1 VIAATAIFPL
11 GFSLPSLSSH
21 HQSLRFA
28 VLVMGLFVLQSNLA
42 QAQTSLSIQ
51 VGQMQSDVGEARN
64 VNLNARLVSKPSAKP
79 TLNIQAKAQIKAK
92 GDKAWSDAA
101 LSCDSLNN
109 PSPAK
114 WQCEHGN
121 VSSSSFKL
129 PFSIAIQ
136 LPIDKNQPNYSADI
150 ALKNASFNDAAGLH
164 AGDKIDATMQVV
176 ASKKTSQWRW
186 RTSLDWQAGEVF
198 WQPFYIATAG
208 HQLHA
213 SGYLNA
219 NSFAIEQATLD
230 IKDVGQ
236 VNVNANISLPDQGI
250 TSLTLN
256 ASNLDLAALYP
267 LILKPVL
274 EGSSLSQLEVDGKAD
289 IKLQLLN
296 GSPQSFNVHLQDVDL
311 EDGNGRFALY
321 KLNASIPWDYDDV
334 RNMTASYQ
342 GGHVLKFPL
351 GATNLNAELNRYAL
365 TSSQLKLPV
374 LDGALVLSDV
384 SAALLGG
391 DLHGH
396 LRASILPIS
405 MPDLSHALG
414 WPRME
419 GKVSATIPL
428 VTYSAGYLT
437 TDGEML
443 FNVFDGTAVIR
454 QLTMQTPLGISPKL
468 NADVEMRNL
477 DLGALTRTFSFGAIE
492 GKLDADIKALELNN
506 WQAVKFDANMRSSAG
521 RYPKKIS
528 QRAVE
533 NISSLGGPGASLAI
547 QRSFL
552 RFFKEFNYE
561 KIGLSCRLIN
571 GTCLMDGVESTAQGY
586 IIVKGSGVPAIT
598 VMGYNHNVNWSE
610 LGTRIKRI
618 TQNNV
623 KPVIE

>member
-1 VIAATAIFPL
+1 MALFLV
-11 GFSLPSLSSH
+11 SLLLLHSN
-21 HQSLRFA
+21 FA
-28 VLVMGLFVLQSNLA
+28 D
-42 QAQTSLSIQ
+42 AQTRLNIQ
-51 VGQMQSDVGEARN
+51 IGQMQSDVGEARN
-64 VNLNARLVSKPSAKP
+64 VNLDVRLLSTPSAKP
-79 TLNIQAKAQIKAK
+79 TLNIQAKAQIKSA
-92 GDKAWSDAA
+92 GDTIWSDAA
-101 LSCDSLNN
+101 LMCDKLSN
-109 PSPAK
+109 PSIAK

-121 VSSSSFKL
+121 VSSGAFKL
-129 PFSIAIQ
+129 PFSLAIQ
-136 LPIDKNQPNYSADI
+136 LPINQNQPEYSADI
-150 ALKNASFNDAAGLH
+150 ALSNVSFNDAAGLH
-164 AGDKIDATMQVV
+164 AGDKINATMQLV
-176 ASKKTSQWRW
+176 AAKKAGQWRW
-186 RTSLDWQAGEVF
+186 KISLDWQAGEIF

-213 SGYLNA
+213 SGYLNQ
-219 NSFAIEQATLD
+219 NSLAVEQATLD

-236 VNVNANISLPDQGI
+236 VSVNANISLPDKVLTTLKL
-250 TSLTLN
+250 TS
-256 ASNLDLAALYP
+256 SSLDLAGLYP
-267 LILKPVL
+267 LMLKPLL
-274 EGSSLSQLEVDGKAD
+274 EGGSLSQLEVAGKAD
-289 IKLQLLN
+289 IQFQLLN
-296 GSPQSFNVHLQDVDL
+296 GAPQSFNVHLQDVDI

-321 KLNASIPWDYDDV
+321 KLNASIPWDYDDI

-342 GGHVLKFPL
+342 GGHVLKLPL
-351 GATNLNAELNRYAL
+351 GAASLSAQLNRYAL
-365 TSSQLKLPV
+365 TANQLKLPV

-384 SAALLGG
+384 STALIGG
-391 DLHGH
+391 DWHGH
-396 LRASILPIS
+396 LRANILPVS

-419 GKVSATIPL
+419 GAVSATIPL

-443 FNVFDGTAVIR
+443 FNIFDGTAIVR

-492 GKLDADIKALELNN
+492 GKLDVDVRQLELNN

-571 GTCLMDGVESTAQGY
+571 GTCLMDGVESTPQGY
-586 IIVKGSGVPAIT
+586 VIVKGSGVPAIT
-598 VMGYNHNVNWSE
+598 VMGYNHNVNWLE

-618 TQNNV
+618 TQSNV

>member
-1 VIAATAIFPL
+1 
-11 GFSLPSLSSH
+11 
-21 HQSLRFA
+21 
-28 VLVMGLFVLQSNLA
+28 
-42 QAQTSLSIQ
+42 
-51 VGQMQSDVGEARN
+51 MQSDVGEARN
-64 VNLNARLVSKPSAKP
+64 VNLDVRLLSTPSAKP
-79 TLNIQAKAQIKAK
+79 TLNIQAKAQIKPA
-92 GDKAWSDAA
+92 GDTVWSDAA
-101 LSCDSLNN
+101 LMCDKLSN
-109 PSPAK
+109 PSMAK
-114 WQCEHGN
+114 WQCEHGT
-121 VSSSSFKL
+121 VSSSAFKL
-129 PFSIAIQ
+129 PFSLTIQ
-136 LPIDKNQPNYSADI
+136 LPINQSQPEYSADI
-150 ALKNASFNDAAGLH
+150 ALSNASFNDAAGLH
-164 AGDKIDATMQVV
+164 AGDKINATMQL
-176 ASKKTSQWRW
+176 AAAKKAGQWRW
-186 RTSLDWQAGEVF
+186 QTSLDWQAGEIF

-213 SGYLNA
+213 SGYLNQ
-219 NSFAIEQATLD
+219 NSLAVKQAMLD

-236 VNVNANISLPDQGI
+236 VDVNANISLPDKV
-250 TSLTLN
+250 LTTLKLRS
-256 ASNLDLAALYP
+256 SNLDLAGLYP
-267 LILKPVL
+267 LMLKPLL
-274 EGSSLSQLEVDGKAD
+274 EGGSLSQLEVAGKAD
-289 IKLQLLN
+289 IQFQLLD
-296 GSPQSFNVHLQDVDL
+296 GVPQSFNVHLQDVDI

-321 KLNASIPWDYDDV
+321 KLNASIPWDYDDI

-342 GGHVLKFPL
+342 GGHVLKLPL
-351 GATNLNAELNRYAL
+351 GAASLSAQLNRYAL
-365 TSSQLKLPV
+365 TANQLKLPV

-384 SAALLGG
+384 STVLIGG

-396 LRASILPIS
+396 LRANILPVS
-405 MPDLSHALG
+405 MPDLSHTLG

-419 GKVSATIPL
+419 GAVSATIPV

-437 TDGEML
+437 TDGEMI
-443 FNVFDGTAVIR
+443 FNIFDGTAVVK

-492 GKLDADIKALELNN
+492 GKLDADIKQLELNN

-561 KIGLSCRLIN
+561 KIGLSCLLIN
-571 GTCLMDGVESTAQGY
+571 GTCLMDGVESTPQGY
-586 IIVKGSGVPAIT
+586 VIVKGSGVPAIT
-598 VMGYNHNVNWSE
+598 VMGYNHNVNWLE

-618 TQNNV
+618 TQSNV

>member
-1 VIAATAIFPL
+1 MALFLV
-11 GFSLPSLSSH
+11 SLLLLHSN
-21 HQSLRFA
+21 FA
-28 VLVMGLFVLQSNLA
+28 D
-42 QAQTSLSIQ
+42 AQTRLNIQ
-51 VGQMQSDVGEARN
+51 IGQMQSDVGEARN
-64 VNLNARLVSKPSAKP
+64 VNLDVRLLSTPSAKP
-79 TLNIQAKAQIKAK
+79 TLNIQAKAQIKSA
-92 GDKAWSDAA
+92 GDTIWSDAA
-101 LSCDSLNN
+101 LMCDKLSN
-109 PSPAK
+109 PSIAK

-121 VSSSSFKL
+121 VSSGAFKL
-129 PFSIAIQ
+129 PFSLAIQ
-136 LPIDKNQPNYSADI
+136 LPINQNQPEYSADI
-150 ALKNASFNDAAGLH
+150 ALSNVSFNDAAGLH
-164 AGDKIDATMQVV
+164 AGDKINATMQLV
-176 ASKKTSQWRW
+176 AAKKAGQWRW
-186 RTSLDWQAGEVF
+186 KTSLDWQAGEIF

-213 SGYLNA
+213 SGYLNQ
-219 NSFAIEQATLD
+219 NSLAVEQATLD

-236 VNVNANISLPDQGI
+236 VSVNANISLPDKVLTTLKL
-250 TSLTLN
+250 TS
-256 ASNLDLAALYP
+256 SSLDLAGLYP
-267 LILKPVL
+267 LMLKPLL
-274 EGSSLSQLEVDGKAD
+274 EGGSLSQLEVAGKAD
-289 IKLQLLN
+289 IQFQLLN
-296 GSPQSFNVHLQDVDL
+296 GAPQSFNVHLQDVDI

-321 KLNASIPWDYDDV
+321 KLNASILWDYDDI

-342 GGHVLKFPL
+342 GGHVLKLPL
-351 GATNLNAELNRYAL
+351 GAASLSAQLNRYAL
-365 TSSQLKLPV
+365 TANQLKLPV
-374 LDGALVLSDV
+374 LDGALVFSDV
-384 SAALLGG
+384 STALIGG
-391 DLHGH
+391 DWHGH
-396 LRASILPIS
+396 LRANILPVS

-419 GKVSATIPL
+419 GAVSATIPL

-443 FNVFDGTAVIR
+443 FNIFDGTAIVR

-492 GKLDADIKALELNN
+492 GKLDVDVRQLELNN

-571 GTCLMDGVESTAQGY
+571 GTCLMDGVESTPQGY
-586 IIVKGSGVPAIT
+586 VIVKGSGVPAIT
-598 VMGYNHNVNWSE
+598 VMGYNHNVNWLE

-618 TQNNV
+618 TQSNV